1 MNGTRLE
8 TAVYR
13 KPTNTG
19 LLLHFHSHTDKRYK
33 DCLIKTMVHRAH
45 ALSSTT
51 EAFNQECDRLRSI
64 FTRLDYPMHVIN
76 STINNFVQNVSL
88 DTPKESETHRVIR
101 VSIPFK
107 DQTSANAVRR
117 QLCDLSHKINVSV
130 QPVFVS
136 KKLEQD
142 LKPKEL
148 KPAILNHHCVVYSF
162 SCDLCDSDYVG
173 YTARHLHK
181 RIAEHK
187 SSAIG
192 KHFKEAHGDV
202 NLLKANH
209 FRVLKKCRGKFDC
222 LIYEMLFIKKLR
234 PNLNTQADSIRAK
247 LFV

>member
-1 MNGTRLE
+1 M
-8 TAVYR
+8 
-13 KPTNTG
+13 
-19 LLLHFHSHTDKRYK
+19 
-33 DCLIKTMVHRAH
+33 
-45 ALSSTT
+45 
-51 EAFNQECDRLRSI
+51 
-64 FTRLDYPMHVIN
+64 
-76 STINNFVQNVSL
+76 
-88 DTPKESETHRVIR
+88 
-101 VSIPFK
+101 
-107 DQTSANAVRR
+107 
-117 QLCDLSHKINVSV
+117 

-148 KPAILNHHCVVYSF
+148 KPAIVNHHCVVYSF
-162 SCDLCDSDYVG
+162 SCDLCDADYVG

-187 SSAIG
+187 SLAIG

-234 PNLNTQADSIRAK
+234 PNLNTQADSIRTK

>member
-1 MNGTRLE
+1 M
-8 TAVYR
+8 
-13 KPTNTG
+13 
-19 LLLHFHSHTDKRYK
+19 
-33 DCLIKTMVHRAH
+33 
-45 ALSSTT
+45 
-51 EAFNQECDRLRSI
+51 
-64 FTRLDYPMHVIN
+64 
-76 STINNFVQNVSL
+76 
-88 DTPKESETHRVIR
+88 
-101 VSIPFK
+101 
-107 DQTSANAVRR
+107 
-117 QLCDLSHKINVSV
+117 

-148 KPAILNHHCVVYSF
+148 KPAIVNHHCVVYSF
-162 SCDLCDSDYVG
+162 SCDLCDADYVG

-187 SSAIG
+187 SLAIG

-209 FRVLKKCRGKFDC
+209 FRVLKKFRGKFDC

-234 PNLNTQADSIRAK
+234 PNLNTQAGSIRTK